1 MDKKKGRAL
10 TKLFVAYGKKKDK
23 SKENGSE
30 REEMMREKKTNP
42 KRSVVERSERK
53 SVQFKSCLDF
63 CSSFTA

>member
-42 KRSVVERSERK
+42 KTLRGREEWEEKCSV
-53 SVQFKSCLDF
+53 
-63 CSSFTA
+63 